1 MICLVSLTSRPNN
14 WASLKK
20 EKGRVLWTFW
30 FRVLCLF
37 YLAKVKGGP
46 TVFGLSALSLL
57 FFGGWLQYYPTWKGR
72 VLRTCSVGLCLFYL
86 TKVEG
91 GPTVFGLSA
100 FAIFRWLA
108 RATSHLERQ
117 RPSNS
122 AFFIW
127 LKLRGWSH
135 HQFSQWWDT
144 TGKIGFQLF
153 HRICYRI
160 LNWCLNNERNW
171 SLLWWKWFQALF
183 MQ

>member
-1 MICLVSLTSRPNN
+1 MQCSRSTVVEQLPYCDLLRLSPFDWMICLVSLTSRPNN

-37 YLAKVKGGP
+37 YLAKVEGGP

-57 FFGGWLQYYPTWKGR
+57 FFGGWLEYYPTWKGR

-117 RPSNS
+117 SASN
-122 AFFIW
+122 
-127 LKLRGWSH
+127 
-135 HQFSQWWDT
+135 
-144 TGKIGFQLF
+144 LF
-153 HRICYRI
+153 RST
-160 LNWCLNNERNW
+160 LP
-171 SLLWWKWFQALF
+171 FLF
-183 MQ
+183 G